1 MSTYERELRGILSA
15 DEATLETVTRSCSP
29 REREDYYRILDAP
42 FIVVRAAGSLGIAD
56 VVAVRGSISFL
67 VEIKTRK
74 SDRILFSRKK
84 DKLQRKTELMRDTC
98 ERSRAL
104 PLFAFRRKSVRG
116 DAWRM
121 FALDVTELDGRSR
134 LLHSRLP
141 LIGKTKAGNYD
152 LRWDEGMK
160 LSSFIAYVASLIE

>member
-1 MSTYERELRGILSA
+1 MSIYEREFRDILSA
-15 DEATLETVTRSCSP
+15 DEATLETVTKSCSP
-29 REREDYYRILDAP
+29 EECSDYYRILDAP

-84 DKLQRKTELMRDTC
+84 DKLQRKTEEMRETC

-104 PLFAFRRKSVRG
+104 PLFAFRRKGVRG
-116 DAWRM
+116 DAWRV
-121 FALDVTELDGRSR
+121 FALDVTALEGRSK
-134 LLHSRLP
+134 LLHNRLP
-141 LIGKTKAGNYD
+141 PIGKTAAGNYD
-152 LRWDEGMK
+152 LRWDDGMK
-160 LSSFIAYVASLIE
+160 LSSFIAYISSLME